1 MGKLKQKAVMNSVVS
16 KKDYLTELFVF
27 LYKQKQSK
35 QKMQHRNLSNTYP
48 FHNEYFIISGF

>member
-1 MGKLKQKAVMNSVVS
+1 MGKLKQGAVMNSVVS

-35 QKMQHRNLSNTYP
+35 QKMQHRNLNNTYP